1 MRSRPSIVQL
11 DQLAQAARLSADL
24 AVDERATLSSVSQPL
39 LPGTTTGMYPPPPDD
54 TVWY

>member
-1 MRSRPSIVQL
+1 MRSKPSIVQL
-11 DQLAQAARLSADL
+11 EQLSQAARLGADL
-24 AVDERATLSSVSQPL
+24 ALDERAALSSVSQPL

>member
-11 DQLAQAARLSADL
+11 DQLSQAARLGADL
-24 AVDERATLSSVSQPL
+24 ALDERAALSSVSQPL